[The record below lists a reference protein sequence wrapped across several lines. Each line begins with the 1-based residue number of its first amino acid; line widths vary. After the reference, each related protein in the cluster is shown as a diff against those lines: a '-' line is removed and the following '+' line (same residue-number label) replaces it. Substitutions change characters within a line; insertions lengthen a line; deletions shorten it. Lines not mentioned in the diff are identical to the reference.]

1 MSISCVDN
9 VFKVLEMYK
18 INLQILF
25 KTTIVLNDSSLL
37 MGYSYIHNHKEGVN
51 QVSSIMIGQ
60 KNNIMNV

>member
-9 VFKVLEMYK
+9 VFKVLEMHK

-25 KTTIVLNDSSLL
+25 KTIVLNDSSLS

>member
-1 MSISCVDN
+1 MSISCVDK
-9 VFKVLEMYK
+9 FKVLEMYK

>member
-1 MSISCVDN
+1 MYIDN

-25 KTTIVLNDSSLL
+25 KTTVVLNDSSLL

-51 QVSSIMIGQ
+51 QVSSIMIGK

>member
-25 KTTIVLNDSSLL
+25 KITIVLNDSSLL

>member
-37 MGYSYIHNHKEGVN
+37 IGYSYIHNHKEGVN

>member
-51 QVSSIMIGQ
+51 QVSSMMIGQ

>member
-37 MGYSYIHNHKEGVN
+37 MGYSYIHNHKECVN

>member
-51 QVSSIMIGQ
+51 QVSSIMICQ
-60 KNNIMNV
+60 INNIMNV

>member
-9 VFKVLEMYK
+9 VFKVLEMHK

-25 KTTIVLNDSSLL
+25 KTTIVLNDSSLS

>member
-25 KTTIVLNDSSLL
+25 KTTVVLNDSSLL